1 MTAEQYETPCPKK
14 NSTMTIKISAICTAE
29 ATFAALDA
37 PDPTRTGV
45 VFTAHT
51 GSAQTLAS
59 VLRQD
64 QPDVVLLDLPV
75 ADEQAMEQIGAALME
90 APGTH
95 MVLVS
100 PDRSVEFLKRAMRAG
115 VREVLPAPMSP
126 MTVQQ
131 AIEHAQ
137 GNPSIGSHHRDIVG
151 QVVALIPAKGG
162 AGATFLATN
171 LAYALSKQGKRVAV
185 LDLNLYFGDA
195 AIFLSNKKVVSS
207 LVDLA
212 RQTQRLDSALL
223 DSSMI
228 KVNDHL
234 HVLAGSESPED
245 VNQVSI
251 AGVEKIIEIARSQY
265 DFVLLDVS
273 STLDQV
279 AVKGLDLADTICL
292 TLQLNLPFIRA
303 AKHMATVFQGLG
315 YSRDK
320 LSVIVNRYE
329 KGGTINLAD
338 VEKATMLKIGRTIP
352 NSHAAVTASVNQGVP
367 LLELAPRDPVARAL
381 HDWAQELAPS
391 TVQRNKGW
399 FHGLMKFSS

>member
-1 MTAEQYETPCPKK
+1 M
-14 NSTMTIKISAICTAE
+14 SIKVSAICTSE
-29 ATFAALDA
+29 ATLAALNA

-45 VFTAHT
+45 VFTAQT

-59 VLRQD
+59 VLRRE
-64 QPDVVLLDLPV
+64 QPDVVLLDFPA
-75 ADEQAMEQIGAALME
+75 ADEPAMELIEAALMK

-100 PDRSVEFLKRAMRAG
+100 PDRSVEFLTRAMRAG
-115 VREVLPAPMSP
+115 VREILPAPMSE
-126 MTVQQ
+126 MTVQHVVN
-131 AIEHAQ
+131 HAQ
-137 GNPSIGSHHRDIVG
+137 GHQSIRSRQQDVVG
-151 QVVALIPAKGG
+151 QVLALIPAKGG

-171 LAYALSKQGKRVAV
+171 LAYALSRLGKRVAV
-185 LDLNLYFGDA
+185 IDLNLYFGDA
-195 AIFLSNKKVVSS
+195 VIFLGDKKVVSN

-228 KVNDHL
+228 KVSEHL
-234 HVLAGSESPED
+234 HVLAASESPED
-245 VNQVSI
+245 ANEVSVV
-251 AGVEKIIEIARSQY
+251 GVEKIIELARSHY
-265 DFVLLDVS
+265 DFVILDVS

-279 AVKGLDLADTICL
+279 AVKALDLADTICL

-303 AKHMATVFQGLG
+303 AKHMTTVFRGLG

-329 KGGTINLAD
+329 KGDTINLAD
-338 VEKATMLKIGRTIP
+338 VEKATLLKIGRTIP
-352 NSHAAVTASVNQGVP
+352 NSHISVNASVNQGIP

-381 HDWAQELAPS
+381 HDWAQELAPVP
-391 TVQRNKGW
+391 VQRNKGW
-399 FHGLMKFSS
+399 LDGLKKFSS